1 MQLSKLSIVAST
13 ILLAHQAYAED
24 FVRVQYLQYNEND
37 DRIDVMAPAL
47 EFNKDF
53 GTDYTLNVKLVGDT
67 VSGASPSY
75 IDTSS
80 GASAYNRGVVRDVNN
95 INKQNIDFDEDRASA
110 SIALTKRLENRD
122 ELSFSYGKSYESD
135 YDSNTF
141 GLSYLMWADES
152 KNRSFD
158 MSTTYQDNTILI
170 KQCDPF
176 NYACSNSDAISG
188 ASSEQDSSLV
198 HLQVGM
204 TQIIDE
210 TSLAK
215 ISLFYAS
222 EEGYLSNQYYNI
234 VRNSNTVEAEQKPDE
249 RSSYGFGLKYFKN
262 FGDLTTKLG
271 YGYYSDDWEMDA
283 HTLTLDNYYEVNSA
297 FTLGFG
303 LRYYTQSEA
312 EFYSANPNFFTT
324 QTIASMDEKISDF
337 DAMTYKLSFTYTQ
350 NEKLSYDLG
359 MNYYDQSTDLSATYF
374 SVGVKYNF

>member
-1 MQLSKLSIVAST
+1 MQLNKLSIVAST

-37 DRIDVMAPAL
+37 NRVDVIAPSL
-47 EFNKDF
+47 EVNKDF

-67 VSGASPSY
+67 VSGASPTY

-80 GASAYNRGVVRDVNN
+80 GASAYNRGVVSNPEN
-95 INKQNIDFDEDRASA
+95 INKQNIDFEEDRAFA
-110 SIALTKRLENRD
+110 SVGLTTRFENRD
-122 ELSFSYGKSYESD
+122 ELTLSYSKSYESD

-141 GLSYLMWADES
+141 SLNYLMWVDES

-158 MSTTYQDNTILI
+158 ITTTYQDNTILI
-170 KQCDPF
+170 KECDPF
-176 NYACSNSDAISG
+176 NYACSKSDAISG
-188 ASSEQDSSLV
+188 ASSEQDSSLGHV
-198 HLQVGM
+198 QLGL

-210 TSLAK
+210 SSLAK
-215 ISLFYAS
+215 VSIFYAT

-234 VRNSNTVEAEQKPDE
+234 VRNGNIVEAEQKPDE

-283 HTLTLDNYYEVNSA
+283 HTLTIDNYYEVNTA
-297 FTLGFG
+297 LTLGFG

-312 EFYSANPNFFTT
+312 EFYSNNPNFFTT
-324 QTIASMDEKISDF
+324 QTIASMDDKMSDF
-337 DAMTYKLSFTYTQ
+337 DAMTYKLSFAYIQ

-359 MNYYDQSTDLSATYF
+359 INYYDQSTDLSATYF
-374 SVGVKYNF
+374 SAGVKYKF